1 MLDDEEKGPGRKF
14 KVGDP
19 ATKRRD
25 GEAPGAREKTRRRQ
39 TPDRLLTVVSKQE
52 GTGKKKKGDAH
63 VKVATP
69 TSIAETEPPAGKRA
83 EEG

>member
-52 GTGKKKKGDAH
+52 GTGKKKKGRRPCQSCDAH
-63 VKVATP
+63 VD
-69 TSIAETEPPAGKRA
+69 SGDRA
-83 EEG
+83 ASRKAR

>member
-39 TPDRLLTVVSKQE
+39 TPDRLLTVV
-52 GTGKKKKGDAH
+52 
-63 VKVATP
+63 
-69 TSIAETEPPAGKRA
+69 
-83 EEG
+83 